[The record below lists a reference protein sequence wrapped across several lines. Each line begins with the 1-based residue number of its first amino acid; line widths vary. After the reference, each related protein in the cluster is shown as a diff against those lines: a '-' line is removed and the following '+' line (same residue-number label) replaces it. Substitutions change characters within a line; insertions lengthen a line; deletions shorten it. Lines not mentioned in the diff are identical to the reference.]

1 MDAEQVKTVCDGA
14 AQWMMIRHPNA
25 KEQGVADVI
34 DGLRR
39 RPKR

>member
-1 MDAEQVKTVCDGA
+1 MDANQVETFCA
-14 AQWMMIRHPNA
+14 AAVQWMMIRHPNT

-39 RPKR
+39 RLKR